1 MHWKRRCRSHNRRA
15 SRWLTA
21 LGVWMFFVCPPGAVD
36 VWAQANLDEVV
47 EAGDDGAEAVA
58 GGEASEGGD
67 VVPLPPLGEGLE
79 GDPDLASASLTEALP
94 PLSPMTLIA
103 VGRGEPLSMEVV
115 VDVALARSPS
125 LAAAEQKVA
134 ASVGQRLAAQGAFD
148 LKLVG
153 KLYDTPLGFNDTTR
167 ASLMFEQPTPVWG
180 VEVYGGYR
188 RGVGNWAEYYG
199 NYETLPAGELA
210 LGLKLPLLADRAI
223 DAQRAKLLQSELK
236 VVVAEQALDA
246 KALATYRDAA
256 AAYWKW
262 VAAGQR
268 VVVANRQLALA
279 ERREK
284 AIDALVT
291 SGAVPAYERLENRR
305 AILSRR
311 QEVVKAQRKL
321 EEASLKLSLYLRD
334 EEGEPVSPEAARVPM
349 SRDVPP
355 ELDSQVAERA
365 RREALERRPE
375 VAMVRAEVDSAEV
388 AVALAD
394 NQVAPELD
402 VQVGVSQ
409 DLGEGSKELD
419 KKLGPAVMEWGV
431 NLKIP
436 LQMRKARGARDSAL
450 ARRDALRADLRLQM
464 DKLRVEVDD
473 ALSELRAAER
483 VVTVAREGWQI
494 ARLRA
499 EAERRRFRL
508 GSADLF
514 KLNLLEDYAATAE
527 AKYVDAVAAVHA
539 ARAAFWAAT
548 GVMGGR

>member
-1 MHWKRRCRSHNRRA
+1 M
-15 SRWLTA
+15 
-21 LGVWMFFVCPPGAVD
+21 
-36 VWAQANLDEVV
+36 
-47 EAGDDGAEAVA
+47 
-58 GGEASEGGD
+58 
-67 VVPLPPLGEGLE
+67 
-79 GDPDLASASLTEALP
+79 
-94 PLSPMTLIA
+94 
-103 VGRGEPLSMEVV
+103 
-115 VDVALARSPS
+115 
-125 LAAAEQKVA
+125 
-134 ASVGQRLAAQGAFD
+134 
-148 LKLVG
+148 
-153 KLYDTPLGFNDTTR
+153 
-167 ASLMFEQPTPVWG
+167 
-180 VEVYGGYR
+180 YGGYR

-262 VAAGQR
+262 VAAGQK

-279 ERREK
+279 ERREE

-291 SGAVPAYERLENRR
+291 SGAVPAYERLESRR

-311 QEVVKAQRKL
+311 HEVVKAQRKL

-349 SRDVPP
+349 SRDVPSA
-355 ELDSQVAERA
+355 LDSQVAERA

-450 ARRDALRADLRLQM
+450 ARRDALRANLRLQM